1 MRDSYGI
8 KVHGEI
14 PQGFSPRK
22 LTVLPWKASDFP
34 DLQRTSTVPETVSLE
49 TESSAKESLTV
60 KRFYRANLIKKVLSH
75 RMTQDLAFL
84 NYTAFGFN
92 CTSTFPRVALE
103 YGQTWWA
110 DCANDSAS
118 S

>member
-34 DLQRTSTVPETVSLE
+34 DLQPLTTVTETVYLE
-49 TESSAKESLTV
+49 TESSAKGSLTV
-60 KRFYRANLIKKVLSH
+60 KSTRVNKKRLPLQRQSRGSAANSKEFFNFSKKAFFLIK
-75 RMTQDLAFL
+75 R
-84 NYTAFGFN
+84 
-92 CTSTFPRVALE
+92 
-103 YGQTWWA
+103 
-110 DCANDSAS
+110 
-118 S
+118 